1 MAYTNHGLNLSSF
14 TCSWYILVCPISNS
28 LIPDHISWCWIV
40 FHLTFPYVWK
50 YYTWLQILLLN
61 SFIPNTPL
69 TFPNVDLNYTWLYM
83 YFQVLCYI
91 WLHFLLLDSV
101 IPESISL
108 LLQKCTSK
116 VIPNYVSW
124 HWIVTNVNSSWC
136 WMVFYLITSPHF
148 WMCYIW
154 LHFP

>member
-1 MAYTNHGLNLSSF
+1 MLCDNCIHQSLFESEFIYMFLIIHTGMPNFPVFNSF
-14 TCSWYILVCPISNS
+14 
-28 LIPDHISWCWIV
+28 IPDHILWCWIV

-50 YYTWLQILLLN
+50 YYTWLQIPLLN

-69 TFPNVDLNYTWLYM
+69 TFPNVDLYYTWLYTCM

-101 IPESISL
+101 IPENISL

-116 VIPNYVSW
+116 VIHNYVS
-124 HWIVTNVNSSWC
+124 
-136 WMVFYLITSPHF
+136 
-148 WMCYIW
+148 
-154 LHFP
+154 